1 MGCSSEA
8 AGISFTNFTFCT
20 YDKTRSTQAAD
31 SATKK
36 EERKMKKMKIK
47 TDLSLVYP
55 QDVKKERG

>member
-1 MGCSSEA
+1 MTKSA
-8 AGISFTNFTFCT
+8 AHRLRIL
-20 YDKTRSTQAAD
+20 QQ
-31 SATKK
+31 K